1 MNITREYLE
10 KQLASLNQ
18 QAEQAFATLHG
29 ANGAISAVKHLL
41 EVMDRENQPEDV
53 SAEIA
58 ASVGSELSS

>member
-10 KQLASLNQ
+10 TQLASLTK

-41 EVMDRENQPEDV
+41 EVMDKQETPDI
-53 SAEIA
+53 SAEA
-58 ASVGSELSS
+58 KEVACHE

>member
-10 KQLASLNQ
+10 TQLASLTK

-41 EVMDRENQPEDV
+41 EVMDKEETE
-53 SAEIA
+53 AEP
-58 ASVGSELSS
+58 SS

>member
-10 KQLASLNQ
+10 KQLASLTQ

-41 EVMDRENQPEDV
+41 EVMDAEEASPAPVEAQQPETQ
-53 SAEIA
+53 S
-58 ASVGSELSS
+58 

>member
-10 KQLASLNQ
+10 TQLASLTQ

-41 EVMDRENQPEDV
+41 EVMDKQETPDTTE
-53 SAEIA
+53 SPCHE
-58 ASVGSELSS
+58 